1 MVLPDDRRRLLFE
14 AAEKFQEKSFLPT
27 VGDVRNFCE
36 IHGVTGP
43 SSGSR
48 ADTVPRIFKLL
59 ATMNTDDLRRM
70 LDSGM
75 FSGPARLGPIADAI
89 RDAGREHILDRKS
102 RHDRLSAEGTSD

>member
-1 MVLPDDRRRLLFE
+1 MVLPDDHRRLLVE
-14 AAEKFQEKSFLPT
+14 AAEKFEQKSFLPT

-48 ADTVPRIFKLL
+48 ADTVPRVFKLL
-59 ATMNTDDLRRM
+59 GTMNTDDLRRM

-89 RDAGREHILDRKS
+89 RDAGRERILDRTLREKS
-102 RHDRLSAEGTSD
+102 LMGGATE